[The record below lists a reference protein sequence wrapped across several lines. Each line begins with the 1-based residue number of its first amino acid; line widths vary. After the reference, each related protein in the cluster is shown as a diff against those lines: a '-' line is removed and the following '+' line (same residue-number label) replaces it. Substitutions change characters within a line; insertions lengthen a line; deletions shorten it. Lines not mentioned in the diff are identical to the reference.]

1 MCRIITALE
10 AKGITPG
17 IFKLI
22 FTRNGYVR
30 KLAEN
35 ELITG
40 INNDDISYSLLAS
53 NEEDIIVFTNIGKV
67 SRLSVSKIPLYAK
80 GSVGTDIR
88 TLNKYI
94 TSPIICAVRESIL
107 IQFTEKKFSN
117 FIYIISKLGYIKR
130 IDMTDIINTPISGFV
145 YSKLDPNDEVQTILF
160 GPDKLEVGV
169 YVDNR
174 LIRIPGTGIPC
185 LKRSTKGNKVQ
196 TNGSIIS
203 GMNFL
208 LPNATD
214 LVIVTK
220 QGMVN
225 RLPIQITMPN
235 TNKDKRYGVKVIKL
249 GQNDN
254 IISVWTCRSGQKLVV
269 NDTRSI
275 KSIPIES
282 IQFGTSLSMGIQMF
296 SNPTRVTLED

>member
-1 MCRIITALE
+1 
-10 AKGITPG
+10 
-17 IFKLI
+17 
-22 FTRNGYVR
+22 
-30 KLAEN
+30 
-35 ELITG
+35 
-40 INNDDISYSLLAS
+40 
-53 NEEDIIVFTNIGKV
+53 
-67 SRLSVSKIPLYAK
+67 
-80 GSVGTDIR
+80 
-88 TLNKYI
+88 
-94 TSPIICAVRESIL
+94 
-107 IQFTEKKFSN
+107 
-117 FIYIISKLGYIKR
+117 
-130 IDMTDIINTPISGFV
+130 MTDIINAPISGFV